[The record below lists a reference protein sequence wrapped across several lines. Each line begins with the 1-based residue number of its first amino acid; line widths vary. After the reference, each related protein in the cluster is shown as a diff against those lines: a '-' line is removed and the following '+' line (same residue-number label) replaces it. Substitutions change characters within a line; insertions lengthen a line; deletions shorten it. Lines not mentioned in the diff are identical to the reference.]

1 MHVTASLVSYPPRR
15 FIGSEL
21 MTHRMLQ
28 ALQGRGH
35 SVEVWTQDP
44 DDPREWE
51 GIPVRYGG
59 RETPQGDVCVYHP
72 DWSQPVE
79 NFPGKRVAVCHNSR
93 MAVQVGVYNSR
104 PDLLTVNSEVMRRE
118 LRHGRQVVVHPPVEV
133 PVVPRNGSRVTVV
146 NLEESN
152 KVGPFWELVRLMPDV
167 DFLGVKGGYGK
178 QSVPRGRPRGNV
190 TVIDHVSAGEMAER
204 VWAETRVLLVPS
216 ATESW
221 SMAAS
226 EAMSHG
232 IPVIANPLPG
242 LIENLQGVGL
252 WADREQAW
260 QWVHQI
266 RTVLAGWDDYS
277 TAALER
283 AKFQAARF
291 NREVTAWC
299 EEVERL

>member
-21 MTHRMLQ
+21 MTHRMLK
-28 ALQGRGH
+28 ALQARGH
-35 SVEVWTQDP
+35 SVEVWTQDM
-44 DDPREWE
+44 DDPRVWD
-51 GIPVRYGG
+51 GVPVRYGG
-59 RETPQGDVCVYHP
+59 ENTPQGDVCVYHP
-72 DWSQPVE
+72 DWSNPVE
-79 NFPGKRVAVCHNSR
+79 AFAGKRVAICHNSR
-93 MAVQVGVYNSR
+93 MAVEIGVYNTR
-104 PDLLTVNSEVMRRE
+104 PHLLTLNTEVMRRE
-118 LRHGRQVVVHPPVEV
+118 LRHGRQVVVHPPVELPSV
-133 PVVPRNGSRVTVV
+133 RRNGSRVTVV

-152 KVGPFWELVRLMPDV
+152 KVGPFWELVRLMPDI

-190 TVIDHVSAGEMAER
+190 TVIDHVPAADMAEK

-252 WADREQAW
+252 WADREQPW
-260 QWVHQI
+260 QWVQQI
-266 RTVLAGWDDYS
+266 RTVLASWGDYS
-277 TAALER
+277 RAAVER
-283 AKFQAARF
+283 AEFQAARF
-291 NREVTAWC
+291 DREVAAWC

>member
-35 SVEVWTQDP
+35 SVEVWTQDK
-44 DDPREWE
+44 DSPREWE

-59 RETPQGDVCVYHP
+59 HETPAGDVCVYHP
-72 DWSQPVE
+72 DWANPVE
-79 NFPGKRVAVCHNSR
+79 GFTGKRVAVCHNSR
-93 MAVQVGVYNSR
+93 MAVEIGVYNTR

-118 LRHGRQVVVHPPVEV
+118 LRHGRQVVVHPPVEL
-133 PVVPRNGSRVTVV
+133 PMVPRNGSRVTVV

-152 KVGPFWELVRLMPDV
+152 KVGPFWEIVRLMPDV

-190 TVIDHVSAGEMAER
+190 TVIDHVSAGEMADR

-216 ATESW
+216 ASESW

-252 WADREQAW
+252 WADREQPW
-260 QWVHQI
+260 QWVQQI

-277 TAALER
+277 RAALER

-291 NREVTAWC
+291 DREVTAWC